1 MNSGLILA
9 SLLCVLNAPILNAP
23 SSNVQN
29 KEFMNSTDYELVVGN
44 EVILDAH
51 SSKTLPAETI
61 YWTDTFISI
70 LNTDEKP
77 NDIWYWVNQS
87 DNETEV
93 QIAQGDWY
101 SVGGDMYFDLP
112 DLSSDTIKGI
122 QFFTK
127 KSLTGEIFWVTTPS
141 LSNTNVST
149 GNFLPSNSTARL
161 MKTDGSY
168 ISINQMNF
176 EKTTMEKGIL
186 GYLELKVGSTIIAS
200 NSKVVQ
206 PTDYTQVTNLLMYN
220 STYTNELRFSSG
232 YYPRAYNELGY
243 NEDINGYLSS
253 SYYAFVSKDS
263 NEYDTISAPLEV
275 GFMLIGKIFDAMNSF
290 FTFTIL
296 PGLTLGV
303 LILIPI
309 LFMIALGILKLIKK
323 G

>member
-23 SSNVQN
+23 ASNVQN
-29 KEFMNSTDYELVVGN
+29 KEFMNSTDYDLVIGN
-44 EVILDAH
+44 EVTVDAH
-51 SSKTLPAETI
+51 SSKTLPAETT

-70 LNTDEKP
+70 QNTDEKP
-77 NDIWYWVNQS
+77 NDIWYWLNQA
-87 DNETEV
+87 DNEDEV
-93 QIAQGDWY
+93 LIPQSSWYAVGDDIY
-101 SVGGDMYFDLP
+101 YDLT
-112 DLSSDTIKGI
+112 DISSDTIKGI
-122 QFFTK
+122 QFFQK
-127 KSLTGEIFWVTTPS
+127 KSLANEVFWITSPS
-141 LSNTNVST
+141 LSNTALNS
-149 GNFLPSNSTARL
+149 GNIMPSNSTARL

-168 ISINQMNF
+168 ISINQLSF
-176 EKTTMEKGIL
+176 EKTVMDKGIL

-232 YYPRAYNELGY
+232 YYPRAYNEQGY
-243 NEDINGYLSS
+243 NENINGYFSN

-303 LILIPI
+303 LILIPV

>member
-23 SSNVQN
+23 ASNVQN
-29 KEFMNSTDYELVVGN
+29 KEFMNSTDYDLVVGN
-44 EVILDAH
+44 EVTLDAH
-51 SSKTLPAETI
+51 SSKTLPAETT
-61 YWTDTFISI
+61 YWTDPFISI
-70 LNTDEKP
+70 QNADGKP
-77 NDIWYWVNQS
+77 NDIWYWINQV
-87 DNETEV
+87 DNENEV
-93 QIAQGDWY
+93 QIAQSDWY
-101 SVGGDMYFDLP
+101 AVGDDIYFDLP

-127 KSLTGEIFWVTTPS
+127 KSLAGEIFWVTTPS

-149 GNFLPSNSTARL
+149 GNFLPINSTARL

-186 GYLELKVGSTIIAS
+186 GYLELKVGSTIIAT

-232 YYPRAYNELGY
+232 YYPRAYNYQGY
-243 NEDINGYLSS
+243 NKDINAYLSS
-253 SYYAFVSKDS
+253 SYYSFVSKDS
-263 NEYDTISAPLEV
+263 NEYDTISAPLETS
-275 GFMLIGKIFDAMNSF
+275 FMIVGKIFEAMNSF
-290 FTFTIL
+290 FTFSVL
-296 PGLTLGV
+296 PGLTIGV
-303 LILIPI
+303 LLLIPV
-309 LFMIALGILKLIKK
+309 LFMIAIGILKIIKK